1 MCGIVGFFT
10 KNPEFESRL
19 GEHLSSMLIE
29 MSDRGPDSAGVAI
42 YRDPAPKESV
52 KLALFSADDAFP
64 WKPLAK
70 EMTKSLGHK
79 ADVEVRARATQS
91 SWFTVISTALGPGS
105 GSTTRSSGS

>member
-52 KLALFSADDAFP
+52 A
-64 WKPLAK
+64 
-70 EMTKSLGHK
+70 
-79 ADVEVRARATQS
+79 
-91 SWFTVISTALGPGS
+91 
-105 GSTTRSSGS
+105 RSSGTSTCLGVSPPRRTLSELAMTSTATPPR